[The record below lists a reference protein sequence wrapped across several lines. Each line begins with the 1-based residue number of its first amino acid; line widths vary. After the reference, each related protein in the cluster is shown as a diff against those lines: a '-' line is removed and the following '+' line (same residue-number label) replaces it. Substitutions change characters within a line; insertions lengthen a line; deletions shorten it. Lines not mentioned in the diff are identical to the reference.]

1 MFEVNVGRVPQCGCD
16 LLNPTPGTLSCRA
29 LRLPRV
35 NTKTFGERFFSYAGP
50 SVWNN
55 LPQTLRHSDSTSS
68 FKAALKTHLFN
79 NYF

>member
-1 MFEVNVGRVPQCGCD
+1 MEYIEAKLYEEQELPDFVPSRNIFHFDSVHVLG
-16 LLNPTPGTLSCRA
+16 A
-29 LRLPRV
+29 L
-35 NTKTFGERFFSYAGP
+35 YAGP

-55 LPQTLRHSDSTSS
+55 LPQTLCHSDSTSS